1 MQNHPLVKIRKARG
15 KAVHFHNQY
24 VNTSGARNAG
34 ECNVFPIPNNA
45 ISIDTEYQVAA
56 DR

>member
-1 MQNHPLVKIRKARG
+1 MQNHPLVKIRKACG

-34 ECNVFPIPNNA
+34 ECNVFPISNNA